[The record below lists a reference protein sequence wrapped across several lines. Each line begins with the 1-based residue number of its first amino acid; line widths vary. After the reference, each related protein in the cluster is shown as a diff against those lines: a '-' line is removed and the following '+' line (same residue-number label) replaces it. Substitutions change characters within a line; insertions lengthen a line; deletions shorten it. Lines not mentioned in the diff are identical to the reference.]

1 MTTLIIAAQLLL
13 SLTILVTLHE
23 MGHFFPAKWFK
34 TRVDKFY
41 LFFDFLFPVSTALPY
56 SLVRWI
62 RNAPENKT
70 EFLKNKTLVTFY
82 RSGSNDE
89 TEYGLG
95 WFPLG
100 GYVKIAGM
108 VDESMDTA
116 MLSQEPQPWEFR
128 SKTTWQ
134 RLIIMLGGVTVNFVL
149 GVLIFGFLLFYY
161 GEQYVVNSSVKDGIY
176 ADSLGIQLGLR
187 DGDKIVSVNGNPFE
201 KFDDRI
207 VLKEI
212 VINNA
217 QSLVVDRNGNQE
229 TLVVPASFSSELSSY
244 KNKEKG
250 LFGPRFPFIVGEV
263 ADGKNAAKA
272 GIQKNDRFLA
282 INGKSMTYTHEF
294 KSEFQNQKNKSVAIQ
309 LLRNEKDTLTVNVDV
324 TDEGTIG
331 VGLKDLDT
339 FFKTERQKYSFL
351 AAFPAGAKKGVGFI
365 NDQLKAFGQMF
376 RGKIK
381 ASESLGG
388 LGSMAKMFSPTWDW
402 ERFWR
407 MTAIL
412 SFVLAFMNLLPIP
425 GLDGGYAV
433 FLLYEMISGRKPND
447 KVVETATSIGLMLL
461 LGLML
466 YANGLDIFRHW
477 FSK

>member
-1 MTTLIIAAQLLL
+1 MTTLIITAQLLL

-41 LFFDFLFPVSTALPY
+41 LFFDFLFPISTALPY
-56 SLVRWI
+56 ALVRWI

-70 EFLKNKTLVTFY
+70 VFLKDNAFVTFY
-82 RSGSNDE
+82 RTGTDE

-95 WFPLG
+95 YFPLG

-108 VDESMDTA
+108 VDESMDTE

-149 GVLIFGFLLFYY
+149 GVLIFGYLLFHY
-161 GEQYVVNSSVKDGIY
+161 GEKYIVNSSVTNGIY
-176 ADSLGIQLGLR
+176 ADSLGMQLGLR
-187 DGDKIVSVNGNPFE
+187 DGDKIVSINGKAFE
-201 KFDDRI
+201 KFDDNI
-207 VLKEI
+207 VMKEI

-217 QSLVVDRNGNQE
+217 QSLVVDRDGKQE
-229 TLVVPASFSSELSSY
+229 TLSVPAGYSAEISSY
-244 KNKEKG
+244 KNKNSDI
-250 LFGPRFPFIVGEV
+250 FGPRFPFIVGEV
-263 ADGKNAAKA
+263 AEGKNAAKA
-272 GIQKNDRFLA
+272 GVQKNDKFLA
-282 INGKSMTYTHEF
+282 INGKSMTYANEFRNEF
-294 KSEFQNQKNKSVAIQ
+294 KNNKNKTISVQ
-309 LLRNEKDTLTVNVDV
+309 LLRNQKDTLKLDV
-324 TDEGTIG
+324 LVTEEGTIG
-331 VGLKDLDT
+331 VAFADLDT
-339 FFKTERQKYSFL
+339 FFDVQRQKYSL
-351 AAFPAGAKKGVGFI
+351 LQALPAGAKKGVGFI

-376 RGKIK
+376 KGNIK

-402 ERFWR
+402 ESFWR

-433 FLLYEMISGRKPND
+433 FLLWEMITGRKPDD
-447 KVVETATSIGLMLL
+447 KIVERATSVGLILL
-461 LGLML
+461 LGLMV
-466 YANGLDIFRHW
+466 YANGLDIVRHW
-477 FSK
+477 FS

>member
-23 MGHFFPAKWFK
+23 MGHFFPAKWFN
-34 TRVDKFY
+34 TRVEKFY
-41 LFFDFLFPVSTALPY
+41 LFFDFLFPVSSALPF

-70 EFLKNKTLVTFY
+70 TFFENKALITFH
-82 RSGSNDE
+82 RTGTDE

-108 VDESMDTA
+108 VDESMDTE
-116 MLSQEPQPWEFR
+116 MLSQPAQPWEFR

-134 RLIIMLGGVTVNFVL
+134 RLIIMLGGITVNFFL
-149 GVLIFGFLLFYY
+149 GVIIFGFLLFHY
-161 GEQYVVNSSVKDGIY
+161 GEKYIPNAAVKDGIY
-176 ADSLGIQLGLR
+176 ADSLGLQLGLR
-187 DGDKIVSVNGNPFE
+187 DGDKIVSVNGKPFE
-201 KFDDRI
+201 KFEDNI

-217 QSLVVDRNGNQE
+217 QQLVVNRDGQDV
-229 TLVVPASFSSELSSY
+229 TIPVPAGFSAELSSY
-244 KNKEKG
+244 KNKDKD
-250 LFGPRFPFIVGEV
+250 LFNARLPFVVGGIK
-263 ADGKNAAKA
+263 DGMPAKQA
-272 GIQKNDRFLA
+272 GIQVNDRILA
-282 INGKSMTYTHEF
+282 VNEHTTQYAHEVTR
-294 KSEFQNQKNKSVAIQ
+294 NIQ
-309 LLRNEKDTLTVNVDV
+309 QLKGQTATITVLRNDKDTLKLNCAV
-324 TDEGTIG
+324 TDEGKIG
-331 VGLKDLDT
+331 IGPADIEKFLEVK
-339 FFKTERQKYSFL
+339 RQKYTFL
-351 AAFPAGAKKGVGFI
+351 EAFPAGAKKGVGFI

-376 RGKIK
+376 KGKIK

-402 ERFWR
+402 EHFWR

-433 FLLYEMISGRKPND
+433 FLLYEMITGRKPND
-447 KVVETATSIGLMLL
+447 QIVERATSIGLMLL

-466 YANGLDIFRHW
+466 YANGMDIFRA
-477 FSK
+477 FVK